1 MLLLPVLPPLQ
12 TRNLKRKNDK
22 DLRRKIPSFSE
33 SFEDTVFNGLSNSL
47 NSFSIKNPGRRI
59 ILLALSGGA
68 DSTAMAAA
76 LAAVVENAADTLSAN
91 LKLHALHVN
100 HGIRPSNACTADK
113 EAAVTL
119 CKTLDIPITV
129 TKIPPGTVNSY
140 ARQYGTGIEGAA
152 RYYRYKALEEE
163 ALRVGADAIVTA
175 HTSDDRLETILM
187 SFLRGSGPA
196 GLGALS
202 SLIATAENAIPIV
215 RPLLPISRAEVL
227 AYLKVRN
234 LGYCSDETNNDQHFF
249 RNRIR
254 HVLIPLL
261 DQQFPYWRYPV
272 LRLGETQ
279 AMTAS
284 FLLEEAE
291 KRLAWDNQAAETGL
305 QLSADQFFA
314 EPAIIR
320 EEALF
325 LALDILTKNDNDR
338 KNPRRDT
345 LRSFAQG
352 IETAVDL
359 GQTRL
364 ENKNGWITARKTTR
378 QTVERGFS
386 VLIKRTGA
394 YKLNDITVIAGE
406 QQTDSNESVFYA
418 GFPLVFRSAG
428 EGKILA
434 EDRNGRAAEARNGK
448 LVWKRE
454 QTPKNGNIRFSI
466 LFNGG
471 SFTNGS

>member
-1 MLLLPVLPPLQ
+1 M
-12 TRNLKRKNDK
+12 
-22 DLRRKIPSFSE
+22 RRKIPSFSA
-33 SFEDTVFNGLSNSL
+33 SFEATVFNGLNSSL
-47 NSFSIKNPGRRI
+47 IEKPGRRL
-59 ILLALSGGA
+59 ILIALSGGA
-68 DSTAMAAA
+68 DSTALTAA
-76 LAAVVENAADTLSAN
+76 LATVRDNAVDPQSTNF
-91 LKLHALHVN
+91 KFHALHVN
-100 HGIRPSNACTADK
+100 HGIRPSNACTADE
-113 EAAVTL
+113 EAAVAL

-129 TKIPPGTVNSY
+129 TKIPPGIVNTY

-152 RYYRYKALEEE
+152 RHYRYKVLEEE

-175 HTSDDRLETILM
+175 HTADDRLETILM
-187 SFLRGSGPA
+187 AFLRGSGPA

-202 SLIATAENAIPIV
+202 SLTATAKNSVPII

-227 AYLKVRN
+227 AYLKIRN

-261 DQQFPYWRYPV
+261 DQQFPHWRDPV

-279 AMTAS
+279 AMMAS
-284 FLLEEAE
+284 FLSEEAE
-291 KRLAWDNQAAETGL
+291 KRLAWNKEVAETGL
-305 QLSADQFFA
+305 KLTADQFFA
-314 EPAIIR
+314 APTIIR

-325 LALDILTKNDNDR
+325 LALDKLTKNDNDR

-345 LRSFAQG
+345 LRFFAQG
-352 IETAVDL
+352 KETAVDL

-364 ENKNGWITARKTTR
+364 ENKNGRITVKTT
-378 QTVERGFS
+378 TWLAVDHGFS
-386 VLIKRTGA
+386 VLIKRAGA
-394 YKLNDITVIAGE
+394 YKLKDITVIAGE

-434 EDRNGRAAEARNGK
+434 EDRNGRAAEARSGK

-454 QTPKNGNIRFSI
+454 QAPKNGNIRFSI